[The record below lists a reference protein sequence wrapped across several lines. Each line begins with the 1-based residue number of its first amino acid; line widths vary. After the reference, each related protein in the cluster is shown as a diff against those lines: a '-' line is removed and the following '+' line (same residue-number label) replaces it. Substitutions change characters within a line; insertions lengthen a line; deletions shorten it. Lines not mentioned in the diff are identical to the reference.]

1 MTDLLLQIS
10 IAVGIIGNIV
20 GISIGVFIIGRYF
33 LIIEKRFK
41 QIEDK
46 IGLVNKFGI
55 KVKKV
60 KNKKAHKEVL

>member
-46 IGLVNKFGI
+46 IGVVNKFGV